1 MVSIS
6 HYFIAACT
14 IFLSSCSSACINIA
28 EHFNIVIIAY
38 TLFSCAKANEIME
51 TSVIQEVN

>member
-6 HYFIAACT
+6 HYFIAACKL
-14 IFLSSCSSACINIA
+14 FLSSCSSACINIA